1 MSELYEYK
9 AYTARNFRSLPQ
21 IRQLPES
28 LKKEMEIVAMVLP
41 FKSNSYVVNELIDWE
56 NVPDDPIF
64 RLTFPD
70 RGMLSDHHFDRL
82 KTARESNTGKNQLEA
97 VIHEIRME
105 LNPHPAGQLALNI
118 PVINGK
124 KLEGIQHK
132 YRETVL
138 FFPSQGQTCHAYCTF
153 CFRWPQFTGME
164 GMKIASAESRQLA
177 DYLRN
182 HREVTNVL
190 FTGGDPLVMKSS
202 ILNKYISP
210 LLGSGFEHIHTIRI
224 GSKALAYWPYRFTA
238 GQEADDLLRLFEKVA
253 KAGKQLAFMA
263 HFNHPVELGTKAVKN
278 AIKLIRSSGAEIR
291 TQSPILRHIN
301 DSAKIW
307 ARMWR
312 TQSRLGCI
320 PYYMFMARD
329 TGAKSYFNVTIEKA
343 YEIYREAYSKVSGMS
358 KTVRGP
364 VMSASPGKVHILG
377 ISEIAGE
384 KIFILQFIQGR
395 NPDWVRRPFFAGFNA
410 EASWLT
416 DLYPAFG
423 EEKFFW
429 QDDFEKLAR
438 IKMHQAVK
446 QEDD

>member
-70 RGMLSDHHFDRL
+70 REMLSDNHFNRL
-82 KTARESNTGKNQLEA
+82 KTAYESQAGKNQLEA
-97 VIHEIRME
+97 IIHEIRME

-118 PVINGK
+118 PVINGE

-182 HREVTNVL
+182 HTEVTNVL

-202 ILNKYISP
+202 ILDKYISP
-210 LLGSGFEHIHTIRI
+210 LLGPEFEHIHTIRI

-238 GQEADDLLRLFEKVA
+238 GQEADELLRLFEKVA

-263 HFNHPVELGTKAVKN
+263 HFNHPVELSTKAVKH
-278 AIKLIRSSGAEIR
+278 AIKLIRSSGVEIR

-307 ARMWR
+307 TKMWR
-312 TQSRLGCI
+312 NQARLGCI

-329 TGAKSYFNVTIEKA
+329 TGARSYFNVSIENA

-364 VMSASPGKVHILG
+364 VMSASPGKVHVLG

-395 NPDWVRRPFFAGFNA
+395 NPDWVRRPFFAGFDA
-410 EASWLT
+410 DASWLT

-429 QDDFEKLAR
+429 QDNYEQLTR

>member
-70 RGMLSDHHFDRL
+70 REMLSDHHFN
-82 KTARESNTGKNQLEA
+82 KVKAAYESQAGKSQLEA
-97 VIHEIRME
+97 IIHEIRME

-118 PVINGK
+118 PVINGE

-182 HREVTNVL
+182 HTEVTNVL

-202 ILNKYISP
+202 ILDKYISP
-210 LLGSGFEHIHTIRI
+210 LLGPEFEHIHTIRI

-238 GQEADDLLRLFEKVA
+238 GQEADELLRLFEKVA

-263 HFNHPVELGTKAVKN
+263 HFNHPVELSTKAVKH
-278 AIKLIRSSGAEIR
+278 AIKLIRSSGVEIR

-307 ARMWR
+307 TKMWR
-312 TQSRLGCI
+312 NQARLGCI

-329 TGAKSYFNVTIEKA
+329 TGARSYFNVSIENA

-364 VMSASPGKVHILG
+364 VMSASPGKVHVLG

-395 NPDWVRRPFFAGFNA
+395 NPDWVRRPFFAGFDA
-410 EASWLT
+410 DASWLT

-429 QDDFEKLAR
+429 QDNYEQLTR